1 MAAVLVGGP
10 GAVLSHLSAAML
22 WGIVSISRGPAHLS
36 LPINSNRARG
46 LSGIHV
52 HRRKSLRPQDI
63 TAHRNIQVTTPACT
77 IVDLATTASTLRV
90 ERAIDQ
96 ADILDLMDPEA
107 LRQEL
112 EQMPP
117 RPGRRAVRRLLDPQ
131 FFRLTRSE
139 LERHFFPIAR
149 RAGLPVPE
157 TRQWV
162 NGFEVDFC
170 WPDLGLIVEADG
182 LRYHR
187 TAARQT
193 ADHVRDQ
200 VHIAAGFTPLRFT
213 HWQIARQPAWVEEK
227 LAAVSRRLVAERARP
242 PAPAARAAAPA
253 WPPPA
258 RAGRLPA
265 RTPRRPPR

>member
-1 MAAVLVGGP
+1 MGGAIHQSTASAAWKLARSQHGVIGRRQLLDLGFNSRSIEHRIRRGRLHPIWPGVYAVGRRAVTFEGRWMAAVLVGGP

-36 LPINSNRARG
+36 L
-46 LSGIHV
+46 
-52 HRRKSLRPQDI
+52 
-63 TAHRNIQVTTPACT
+63 PACT

-139 LERHFFPIAR
+139 LERPFF
-149 RAGLPVPE
+149 
-157 TRQWV
+157 
-162 NGFEVDFC
+162 
-170 WPDLGLIVEADG
+170 
-182 LRYHR
+182 
-187 TAARQT
+187 
-193 ADHVRDQ
+193 
-200 VHIAAGFTPLRFT
+200 
-213 HWQIARQPAWVEEK
+213 
-227 LAAVSRRLVAERARP
+227 
-242 PAPAARAAAPA
+242 
-253 WPPPA
+253 
-258 RAGRLPA
+258 RLPGA
-265 RTPRRPPR
+265 PDCRSRKPANG